1 MKQILREFDVDWK
14 RWYAAADVDALQ
26 DYCRLEDVG
35 LMIPLGLSALLFW
48 SLSPSVRAE
57 ETIHFRTYVAQA
69 LRRFFWRMLNE
80 SWTRLLNARS
90 MLGAELSE
98 IMSTYGPRLRWPVI
112 KISSWLAKML
122 EQRKNTAKQIDWSLQ
137 VCWTM
142 MQRHAQR
149 LKRLILQRADMQKL
163 ALGWGLFEWRR
174 LLATRSSISSYD
186 QCRRGRNPKRK
197 YHS

>member
-1 MKQILREFDVDWK
+1 
-14 RWYAAADVDALQ
+14 
-26 DYCRLEDVG
+26 
-35 LMIPLGLSALLFW
+35 
-48 SLSPSVRAE
+48 
-57 ETIHFRTYVAQA
+57 
-69 LRRFFWRMLNE
+69 
-80 SWTRLLNARS
+80 

-163 ALGWGLFEWRR
+163 ALGWGLFE
-174 LLATRSSISSYD
+174 
-186 QCRRGRNPKRK
+186 
-197 YHS
+197 